1 MEIIDTNNFDIAK
14 LKLNIPSRTSEGE
27 FSKITY
33 NNLPIIIQ
41 TPISTTKQGVLKSG
55 RKLICD
61 LMFKSVETEFLN
73 WFEQLESAVQT
84 ILYNNSEK
92 WFESK
97 LELVDI
103 ESFFTAPV
111 KIFKSGKYYLMRV
124 KLKEPIKIFKERDS
138 ILDLTYSDI
147 TNESNIIS
155 ILEINGIRYTN
166 KDFQF
171 DIEIKQIMVVSP
183 NPFLENC
190 FIKIKHTEPQIIETK
205 LGSKIVK
212 NFDIDNIVNNLIT
225 NEIKIDFEPDTTNDV
240 SKIEDESQNNLKLND
255 LENEEKLE
263 LDPIKEIDFDIHL
276 EPEKD
281 DSDIQIKELNIEDL
295 EIDSTPIKLTNEEE
309 YKNIYLKAK
318 LEAEEAKNKAIK
330 AYLELEKIKEKYNI
344 ESSDDE
350 K

>member
-1 MEIIDTNNFDIAK
+1 MEIIDINNFDIAK
-14 LKLNIPSRTSEGE
+14 LKINIPSRTSEGE

-41 TPISTTKQGVLKSG
+41 SPISTTKQGVLKSG

-61 LMFKSVETEFLN
+61 LMFKSIETGFLN
-73 WFEQLESAVQT
+73 WFEQLEAATQKM
-84 ILYNNSEK
+84 LFDNSEQ
-92 WFESK
+92 WFETK

-103 ESFFTAPV
+103 ESFFTAPI
-111 KIFKSGKYYLMRV
+111 KIFRSGKYYLLRV
-124 KLKEPIKIFKERDS
+124 KLKEPIKIFKENDS
-138 ILDLTYSDI
+138 ILELTYSDI

-155 ILEINGIRYTN
+155 ILEINGIKYTN

-190 FIKIKHTEPQIIETK
+190 FIKLKHSENVNESK
-205 LGSKIVK
+205 LGSDLVK
-212 NFDIDNIVNNLIT
+212 DFDIDNMVNNLIT
-225 NEIKIDFEPDTTNDV
+225 NEIKIDYDSDHNE
-240 SKIEDESQNNLKLND
+240 SKL
-255 LENEEKLE
+255 
-263 LDPIKEIDFDIHL
+263 DFDIHL
-276 EPEKD
+276 EPQGDLEI
-281 DSDIQIKELNIEDL
+281 SMEELKLEDL
-295 EIDSTPIKLTNEEE
+295 EIDSEPIKLTNEEE

-318 LEAEEAKNKAIK
+318 LEAEETKNKAIA